1 MITKLSTYKVKV
13 VFISM
18 LLTGTIASIHSCQ
31 HEFIPVNATVSSGVI
46 PSVTK

>member
-18 LLTGTIASIHSCQ
+18 LLTGVLASIHSCQ
-31 HEFIPVNATVSSGVI
+31 YEFIPANATVSSGVMT
-46 PSVTK
+46 SVTK